1 MKRLVNFLTLA
12 ICVCCPVLAQESE
25 MNSTVKAKEV
35 YDDYQKFRFG
45 GYGEMAASYLDYDW
59 NWTTANGTAKRN
71 RGEISIPRFILA
83 FDYKFSSKWVLSS
96 EIEFEYG
103 GTGAAREIEWSML
116 RLGIVYT

>member
-83 FDYKFSSKWVLSS
+83 GKSNGKKKMGNMKQKLKRAVK
-96 EIEFEYG
+96 
-103 GTGAAREIEWSML
+103 
-116 RLGIVYT
+116 

>member
-96 EIEFEYG
+96 ETRI
-103 GTGAAREIEWSML
+103 
-116 RLGIVYT
+116 